1 MKTASLLQFGIRF
14 RREAGLAILL
24 MAFPGPAENELV
36 LPPATDTHTQR
47 IRIPIADA
55 ETAMANKDTGEATEE
70 ELAAFNIAA
79 DAQGWIPEGS
89 SGIIRNGMMIRV
101 TVMVQGRA
109 ELATEAKRI
118 NQSGEIGL
126 PLLMNTKVGGMD
138 LLDMEN
144 MLTES
149 YKEYYQDPLVSVQF
163 VGSAEDPSQS
173 PWGYVT
179 LMGNVGSPGPISM
192 PATGLLTVSG
202 AVKRAGGVAA
212 SANKGS
218 IRIYRPHPEEDTV
231 ELIRVDLDVLAKR
244 GEQAEDVGLRAGD
257 VIYIPER
264 IF

>member
-1 MKTASLLQFGIRF
+1 M
-14 RREAGLAILL
+14 AGLTALFATLL
-24 MAFPGPAENELV
+24 AAFPGLADNDLV
-36 LPPATDTHTQR
+36 LPPSTDTRTER

-55 ETAMANKDTGEATEE
+55 EVAIANEETGEADEE

-79 DAQGWIPEGS
+79 NAQGWIPAGS

-101 TVMVQGRA
+101 TVMVQGRS
-109 ELATEAKRI
+109 ELATEAQRI

-126 PLLMNTKVGGMD
+126 PLLMNVKVGGMD
-138 LLDMEN
+138 LLDIEK

-218 IRIYRPHPEEDTV
+218 IRIYRPHPEEDSV
-231 ELIRVDLDVLAKR
+231 EQIRVDLNVLARR
-244 GEQAEDVGLRAGD
+244 GEHAEDVALRAGD